1 MMRRAFLPALIGVL
15 AAAVLARAPL
25 AQQQPE
31 GGTGRVQQRALVAE
45 RSVVVTANPLA
56 SRAGFAILQA
66 GGSAVDAAI
75 AIQLVLTLVE
85 PQSSGLGGGAF
96 MLYWDAAARRLTTYD
111 ARETA
116 PAGATPQ
123 LFLDAANRPL
133 SFYDAVT
140 GGISTGVPGV
150 PRLLELTHRR
160 HGRLPWARLF
170 APAIQLADE
179 GFAVSPRLAGLL
191 AAERHL
197 RNDPV
202 SRAYF
207 YHQDGSPLRA
217 GDVVHNFELMRTLQT
232 LASSGVEPFYSG
244 PIAEAILAAVRREPR
259 PGSLTAAD
267 LAAYRVI
274 EREPVCGPYRV
285 YRICGMGPPSSGG
298 VAVLQILALM
308 APFDVGTAP
317 NADAYHLF
325 TQAARLA
332 FADRNTY
339 IADPGFVPQPVAG
352 LTERNYLMAR
362 AALIDRGRDMGTA
375 TPGDPPGRSGRVLE
389 PDLASERPATS
400 HLIVIDRDGNVVSMT
415 TTIEDGFG
423 SRRMAAGF
431 LLNNQ
436 LTDFNFAPEA
446 QGRPVANRVEPGKR
460 PRSSMAP
467 TIAFDR
473 DGAPVIVAGSPGGSL
488 IIPYVA
494 RTLMALIDWNLDPQR
509 AVSLPHVAN
518 RNGNTELERDT
529 EAESFAASLIAR
541 GHTVRTIEMTS
552 GLSAVVRRDNR
563 WHAAADP
570 RREGIA
576 LGE

>member
-1 MMRRAFLPALIGVL
+1 MIRRLL
-15 AAAVLARAPL
+15 AAFAVALLVASSAL

-31 GGTGRVQQRALVAE
+31 GATGRGQQQLVVTD
-45 RSVVVTANPLA
+45 RTVVVTANPIA
-56 SRAGFAILQA
+56 SRVGFQILQA

-75 AIQLVLTLVE
+75 AIQLALTLVE

-133 SFYDAVT
+133 PFYDAVT
-140 GGISTGVPGV
+140 GGIATGVPGV
-150 PRLLELTHRR
+150 PRLMELAHRR
-160 HGRLPWARLF
+160 HGRLPWAQLF

-179 GFAVSPRLAGLL
+179 GFAVSPRLAGML
-191 AAERHL
+191 ADERYL

-202 SRAYF
+202 ARGYF
-207 YHQDGSPLRA
+207 YHPDGTPLRA
-217 GDVVHNFELMRTLQT
+217 GEVLHNFELVRTLRT
-232 LASSGVEPFYSG
+232 LASEGVEPFYSG
-244 PIAEAILAAVRREPR
+244 PIAEQILATVHREPR
-259 PGSLTAAD
+259 PGSLAAAD
-267 LAAYRVI
+267 MTAYRVV
-274 EREPVCGPYRV
+274 ERDPVCGPYRI
-285 YRICGMGPPSSGG
+285 YRVCGMGPPSSGG
-298 VAVLQILALM
+298 VTVLQILALL
-308 APFDVGTAP
+308 APFDLGRAP
-317 NADAYHLF
+317 NPEAYHLF
-325 TQAARLA
+325 TQATRLA
-332 FADRNTY
+332 FADRNQY
-339 IADPGFVPQPVAG
+339 LADPGFVPQPIAG
-352 LTERNYLMAR
+352 LTDRQYLMAR

-375 TPGDPPGRSGRVLE
+375 APGDPPGRSGALE

-400 HLIVIDRDGNVVSMT
+400 HMIIIDRDGNIVSMT

-423 SRRMAAGF
+423 ARRMVAGF

-473 DGAPVIVAGSPGGSL
+473 DGAPVIVTGSPGGSL

-494 RTLMALIDWNLDPQR
+494 QTLIALIDWNLDPQR

-518 RNGNTELERDT
+518 RNGNTELEQGTD
-529 EAESFAASLIAR
+529 AESLAAALIAR
-541 GHTVRTIEMTS
+541 GHTVRQVEMTS
-552 GLSAVVRRDNR
+552 GTSAVARRDNR
-563 WHAAADP
+563 WQAGADP